1 MVEMLS
7 YKFMQNAFIAGLMI
21 SVACASISNYVLL
34 KRLSFIG
41 VGISHS
47 AFGGV
52 ALGILAGLNP
62 IGTAIF
68 FTIAVALAIG
78 FVSRGASLHEDTVI
92 GMFFVFTMSLGTIFI
107 GLSKGYSADIF
118 GYLFGSILSVTRSD
132 LISIALLCM
141 VVMGVLFAFSK
152 EFFYLSFD
160 EEMAQVSGLP
170 VQFLYQLLLALIAL
184 TVVVAIKIV
193 GIVLV
198 SALLVLPAAT
208 SFQWTKSFRAMF
220 ALSILFAIA
229 SSTLGLYFSYAL
241 NLASGATIVLVSIL
255 MFFGSFFLSPRR
267 KQAR

>member
-7 YKFMQNAFIAGLMI
+7 YKFMQNALIAGLM
-21 SVACASISNYVLL
+21 VGVMCASISNYVLL
-34 KRLSFIG
+34 KRLAFIG

-62 IGTAIF
+62 MATAVF
-68 FTIAVALAIG
+68 FTVAVALAIG

-92 GMFFVFTMSLGTIFI
+92 GMFFVFTMSLGTVFI
-107 GLSKGYSADIF
+107 GLSKGYSADVF

-132 LISIALLCM
+132 LIAIGLLGLI
-141 VVMGVLFAFSK
+141 VMGTLYAFSK
-152 EFFYLSFD
+152 ELFYISFD

-170 VQFLYQLLLALIAL
+170 VRFLYQMLLTLVAL

-220 ALSILFAIA
+220 ALSIIFAVAA
-229 SSTLGLYFSYAL
+229 SVLGLYLSYTL
-241 NLASGATIVLVSIL
+241 NLASGATIVLVAIL
-255 MFFGSFFLSPRR
+255 IFFISFYFSPRR
-267 KQAR
+267 RRAG